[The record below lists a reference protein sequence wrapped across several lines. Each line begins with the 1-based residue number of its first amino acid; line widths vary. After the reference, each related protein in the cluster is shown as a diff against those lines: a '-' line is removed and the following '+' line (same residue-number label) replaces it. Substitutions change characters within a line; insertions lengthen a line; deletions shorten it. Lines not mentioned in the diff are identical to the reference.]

1 MSRLRPTDA
10 VFLNVPFD
18 TAYRPLFEAMVFAVL
33 DCGFQP
39 RCALETTDA
48 GQVRVQKIAAII
60 RECALGIHDISRTGL
75 DKESRL
81 PRFNVPFELG
91 LFLGA
96 KWFGNQIQRRKNT
109 LILDCERYRYQQFLS
124 DIAGQDIKAHQNKP
138 EMLIKAVRNWLR
150 DTQPTRPMPSGG
162 VIAARYRRFRQ
173 ELPVWCRQQKLEEHA
188 LQFNDYT
195 FLIWRWLEAHQ

>member
-96 KWFGNQIQRRKNT
+96 KWFGNQIQRRKKHAHPGLRAIPLPT
-109 LILDCERYRYQQFLS
+109 VSLGHRR
-124 DIAGQDIKAHQNKP
+124 AGHQGAPKQTGDVDQGRAQ
-138 EMLIKAVRNWLR
+138 L
-150 DTQPTRPMPSGG
+150 
-162 VIAARYRRFRQ
+162 AAGHATN
-173 ELPVWCRQQKLEEHA
+173 PPHA
-188 LQFNDYT
+188 LGRCHCCALPPIPPRASRLVSSAKT
-195 FLIWRWLEAHQ
+195 